1 MSAGSSPVP
10 PEIALM
16 KTLLPCLLFG
26 LLAVPA
32 KAAVPE
38 DQLPPAPEAKA
49 WKLVWHDEFDGTK
62 LDESKWDVPNNRRR
76 DGWWSPKAVSLDGK
90 GHLAISTLKDGNRY
104 LDACVRTRGKFEHAH
119 GYYVARV
126 KLQGQPGHWS
136 AFWLYNSSVGKIG
149 NEGRDGTEIDIMEK
163 PWLDDQVQHA
173 LHWDGYGKAHKSEG
187 KVSSVPGVMDGFH
200 TFSLWWKADEYVFY
214 VDGKETWRTD
224 AGGVC
229 QVPLYIKLSDEIGK
243 WGGDITKAKLPDR
256 FLVDYVRVYDLVDAE
271 KGQTLGKKTP
281 LQILVM
287 LGAKGE
293 TAVRPD
299 KLEEYR
305 RIFGFIDANGD
316 GNLSTKEFVE
326 DGRYM
331 TRQARQGI
339 FRASDANSDRVVS
352 EKEYVTNRIIT
363 DEAKAIMA
371 KMDADGNGKVARA
384 EFVGHSGLPED
395 LSKAVFNE
403 FDMDGNGELLIPEY
417 LRVWGRWAR
426 SKGSE
431 Q

>member
-1 MSAGSSPVP
+1 
-10 PEIALM
+10 M
-16 KTLLPCLLFG
+16 KTLLPFLLFG

-32 KAAVPE
+32 KAAEPE
-38 DQLPPAPEAKA
+38 DQLPPAPEGKA
-49 WKLVWHDEFDGTK
+49 WKLIWHDEFGGTK

-187 KVSSVPGVMDGFH
+187 KVSKVPGVMDGFR

-256 FLVDYVRVYDLVDAE
+256 FLTDYVRVYDLVDAK
-271 KGQTLGKKTP
+271 KGQALGEKTP

-287 LGAKGE
+287 LGAEGE

-339 FRASDANSDRVVS
+339 FRASDANSDGVVS

-371 KMDADGNGKVARA
+371 KMDADGDGKVARA

-426 SKGSE
+426 SKDSE

>member
-1 MSAGSSPVP
+1 
-10 PEIALM
+10 M
-16 KTLLPCLLFG
+16 KTLLPFLLFG

-32 KAAVPE
+32 KAAEPE
-38 DQLPPAPEAKA
+38 DQLPPSPEGKA
-49 WKLVWHDEFDGTK
+49 WKLVWHDEFGGTK
-62 LDESKWDVPNNRRR
+62 LDETKWDVPNNRRR

-119 GYYVARV
+119 GYYVARI
-126 KLQGQPGHWS
+126 KLQDQPGHWS

-187 KVSSVPGVMDGFH
+187 KVSNVPGVMDGFH

-256 FLVDYVRVYDLVDAE
+256 FLTDYVRVYDLVDAE
-271 KGQTLGKKTP
+271 KGQALGEKTP

-299 KLEEYR
+299 KLAEYR

-316 GNLSTKEFVE
+316 GNLSTKEFVD

-339 FRASDANSDRVVS
+339 FRASDASSDGVVS

-371 KMDADGNGKVARA
+371 KMDADGDGKVARA
-384 EFVGHSGLPED
+384 EFVGHSGLPKD

-426 SKGSE
+426 SRDSE